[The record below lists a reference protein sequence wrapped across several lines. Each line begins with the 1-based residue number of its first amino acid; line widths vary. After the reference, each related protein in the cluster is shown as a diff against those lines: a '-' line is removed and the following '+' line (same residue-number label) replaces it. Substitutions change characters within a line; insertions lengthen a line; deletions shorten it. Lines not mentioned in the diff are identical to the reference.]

1 MSFVTERA
9 APQLDNAKK
18 SSRVAFIARAV
29 GSAAALVIF
38 FLAITWAAR
47 SGVISLLTVYAAK
60 TNQVAAANAALSLNA
75 SDADAHFVRGAI
87 LETKADLVA
96 AIVDYKQAIRAR
108 PDDYVLWLALAR
120 AQESNDDIA
129 GAIASAQQSVH
140 LASYY
145 ARPHWLLGNILVRAG
160 QTDEGF
166 RELRRAGASDTAL
179 LPAIIDLEWQL
190 SGGDAEFVKRSIH
203 PDSPESFKAL
213 ADSFRKHGK
222 ANDAI
227 EMFRAAGTAAE
238 QERRQYLQELISA
251 KSFKEA
257 ALLWSIDHAP
267 PGLGYLNDPGFERP
281 SNLDEPGF
289 GWRRDNQAESL
300 TLSLDTNNPT
310 EGRFSLRVDLN
321 GDSDPGAAIISQLIL
336 VEPRAHYELR
346 FAARTEGI
354 VSGGLPYV
362 VVFDAGS
369 NNVLGQTSA
378 FTEAKT
384 NWQDYVIDFQTSENT
399 DTVKLVLCRQP
410 CSSSS
415 CPVFGHLWLDNV
427 SLQKL

>member
-1 MSFVTERA
+1 MSFATEKAALLDDERNPGRA
-9 APQLDNAKK
+9 AFLLRTV
-18 SSRVAFIARAV
+18 SGLAV
-29 GSAAALVIF
+29 
-38 FLAITWAAR
+38 LAILSLAIWWAGR
-47 SGVISLLTVYAAK
+47 SGLVSLLTIYAAK
-60 TNQVAAANAALSLNA
+60 TNQVAAADAALRLSPN
-75 SDADAHFVRGAI
+75 DPDAHLVRGAI
-87 LETKADLVA
+87 LEANSVSA
-96 AIVDYKQAIRAR
+96 AIEEYKQAAR
-108 PDDYVLWLALAR
+108 VRPEDYLLWLSLAR
-120 AQESNDDIA
+120 AQELNGDVG
-129 GAIASAQQSVH
+129 GAIAAASQGVR
-140 LASYY
+140 LAPYY
-145 ARPHWLLGNILVRAG
+145 ARPHWLLGNILVRSG
-160 QTDEGF
+160 QAAEGF
-166 RELRRAGASDTAL
+166 SELRLAGESDTGL

-190 SGGDAEFVKRSIH
+190 SGGDAEFVKRAIH

-213 ADSFRKHGK
+213 ADYFRKHGK

-267 PGLGYLNDPGFERP
+267 PGIGQLNDPGFERP

-289 GWRRDNQAESL
+289 GWRRDNKAESL
-300 TLSLDTNNPT
+300 TLSLDTNNPR
-310 EGRFSLRVDLN
+310 EGRLSLRVDFN

-378 FTEAKT
+378 FTKAKT
-384 NWQDYVIDFQTSENT
+384 DWQDYVIDFQGGESTS
-399 DTVKLVLCRQP
+399 TVQLVLRRQP